1 MAKSPVTP
9 VSLLEVKVATFR
21 KRNGKWQA
29 IVRHKD
35 IGTTTRSFVSKA
47 NAHRWVKEQGEI
59 IETGFYGR
67 LDPSQIT
74 LGSLLE
80 RYSQEITPAKRGAE
94 TEQRR
99 LHRLIKDPL
108 SRLIVDKITSST
120 IASFRDRRLRD
131 GTRAC
136 QYDLVIIRHCL
147 KIAINEWGLMIS
159 ANPVDK
165 VKMPPSSPARKRRLE
180 QGEFNRLEEASAETR
195 NPHIWPI
202 IVFAIETG
210 MRRSEILSLTWGNI
224 DLESRVAFLPLTKN
238 GSSREVPLSDNA
250 IEVLKQQL
258 SKITYRPFPI
268 NANAFR
274 LAWDR
279 LRSRAGLI
287 DFKFHD
293 LRHEALSRFFEMGLS
308 IPEVALISGHKDVKM
323 LMRYTHLRAEDLV
336 RKLN

>member
-1 MAKSPVTP
+1 M
-9 VSLLEVKVATFR
+9 ATFR

-29 IVRHKD
+29 IIRHKD
-35 IGTTTRSFVSKA
+35 IGTTTRSFISKA

-59 IETGFYGR
+59 IETGLYAG

-74 LGSLLE
+74 LGSLLVK
-80 RYSQEITPAKRGAE
+80 YSQEITPAKRSAE

-99 LHRLIKDPL
+99 LRRLIRDPL
-108 SRLIVDKITSST
+108 SRLKVDKITSSI
-120 IASFRDRRLRD
+120 IASFRDRRLWD

-147 KIAINEWGLMIS
+147 KIAINEWGLMLPT
-159 ANPVDK
+159 NPVDK
-165 VKMPPSSPARKRRLE
+165 VKIPPSSPARKRRLE
-180 QGEFNRLEEASAETR
+180 QGEFSRLEEASGETR

-202 IVFAIETG
+202 IIFAIETG
-210 MRRSEILSLTWGNI
+210 MRRSEILALTWGNI
-224 DLESRVAFLPLTKN
+224 DLERRVAFLPLTKN

-250 IEVLKQQL
+250 IEVLRQQQ
-258 SKITYRPFPI
+258 SKTEHQPFPI

-279 LRSRAGLI
+279 LRNRAGLV
-287 DFKFHD
+287 DFRFHD
-293 LRHEALSRFFEMGLS
+293 LRHEALSRFFELGLS
-308 IPEVALISGHKDVKM
+308 VPEVALISGHKDVKM
-323 LMRYTHLRAEDLV
+323 LMRYTHLRAEDLA